1 MTPEQ
6 QESFD
11 RQLNYIRSGGDE
23 GPDVFLVDRIAGMGS
38 ENLGPVDP
46 PAVGV
51 CGDYENY
58 VTYFNSWD
66 EVNAFVKQ
74 LTDTALEAF
83 GADNK
88 TLVIDTGGHVS
99 VRSENY
105 RLYTF
110 PESGVQIIPTQIA
123 NIDPVTGDVSI
134 GKEE

>member
-6 QESFD
+6 QESFE
-11 RQLNYIRSGGDE
+11 RQLDYIRSGGDE
-23 GPDVFLVDRIAGMGS
+23 GPNVFLVDRIAGIGS

-51 CGDYENY
+51 CGDYEYY
-58 VTYFNSWD
+58 VTYFNNWD
-66 EVNAFVKQ
+66 EINAFIKQ
-74 LTDTALEAF
+74 LTDTAVQAF

-88 TLVIDTGGHVS
+88 TLVINTGGQVA

-105 RLYTF
+105 KLYTF
-110 PESGVQIIPTQIA
+110 LESGVQT
-123 NIDPVTGDVSI
+123 VSI